1 MDALYRKPPVL
12 AIEDLGLEL
21 GALRGDPIEQ
31 LARFGARLVLTAYLE
46 AEVRAHLGAERYE
59 RTDDRRGRRNGR
71 RRRKLTCGVGGIEID
86 FPKVRQTETPFRS
99 AILDAWQRTSETLL
113 ATLPSL
119 YVEGLS
125 TRDFQRALKPLHDG
139 TGLSR
144 STVSRANAQLKEAFD
159 AWRRRDLSGEELIY
173 LFLDGHF
180 EGVRLGTPQKEAIL
194 VAHGI
199 TQSGQRVLLGVY
211 LGGTESTE
219 AWKLALEDLTERGL
233 LPPLLVISDGNAG
246 LIRAVKELW
255 PTVARQRCIVHR
267 IRNVLAR
274 VPKKDQQRV
283 RKALNRIFYAAS
295 LEEALEAARVFAET
309 WQNAYPNAVETL
321 GRDLSD
327 CLTFF
332 RFPPRHWKRL
342 RTSNALERTFREVK
356 RRTRVVGRFP
366 NERSALSLVWAVLER
381 DAERWRGVVMDAPHL
396 ERVQAGASSLLER
409 PILVEGFEELLAA

>member
-21 GALRGDPIEQ
+21 GGVRGDPIEG
-31 LARFGARLVLTAYLE
+31 LARYGARLVLTSYLE
-46 AEVRAHLGAERYE
+46 AEVSAHLCADRYE
-59 RTDDRRGRRNGR
+59 RTDERRGSRNGR
-71 RRRKLTCGVGGIEID
+71 RRRKVSCGAGEIEID
-86 FPKVRQTETPFRS
+86 FPKVRQTDAPFRS
-99 AILDAWQRTSETLL
+99 AILEAWQRTSATLV

-125 TRDFQRALKPLHDG
+125 TRDFKRALKPLHEG

-144 STVSRANAQLKEAFD
+144 SSVSRANEQLKEAFD
-159 AWRRRDLSGEELIY
+159 AWRKRDLSQEEVIY

-180 EGVRLGTPQKEAIL
+180 EGVRLGTKEKEAIL

-199 TQSGQRVLLGVY
+199 TKSGQRALLGVY
-211 LGGTESTE
+211 LGGRESTE

-233 LPPLLVISDGNAG
+233 SQPLLVISDGNAG
-246 LIRAVKELW
+246 LIRAVKDLW

-267 IRNVLAR
+267 MRNVLAR
-274 VPKKDQQRV
+274 VPKKEHARI
-283 RKALNRIFYAAS
+283 RRALSRIFYAPS
-295 LEEALEAARVFAET
+295 LDEALEAARVFAQQ
-309 WQNAYPNAVETL
+309 WQNVYPSAVETL

-342 RTSNALERTFREVK
+342 RTSNALERCFREVK

-366 NERSALSLVWAVLER
+366 DERSALSLVWAVMDR
-381 DAERWRGVVMDAPHL
+381 NAQSWRGVLMDAPHWEL
-396 ERVQAGASSLLER
+396 VQAGVSSLSEH
-409 PILVEGFEELLAA
+409 PIVVQGFAELLAA

>member
-12 AIEDLGLEL
+12 AIEDLGLQL
-21 GALRGDPIEQ
+21 GTLRGDPIEA
-31 LARFGARLVLTAYLE
+31 LGRYGARLVLTSYLE
-46 AEVRAHLGAERYE
+46 AEVSAHLGAARYE

-71 RRRKLTCGVGGIEID
+71 RRRKVSSGAGGIEID
-86 FPKVRQTETPFRS
+86 FPKVRQTERPFHS
-99 AILDAWQRTSETLL
+99 AILAAWQRTSATLI

-125 TRDFQRALKPLHDG
+125 TRDFDRALKPLHDG

-144 STVSRANAQLKEAFD
+144 STVSRANEQLKEAFD
-159 AWRRRDLSGEELIY
+159 AWRRRDLSHDEVVY

-180 EGVRLGTPQKEAIL
+180 EGVRLGTRQKEAIL

-199 TQSGQRVLLGVY
+199 AKSGDRVLLGVY
-211 LGGTESTE
+211 LGGSESTE
-219 AWKLALEDLTERGL
+219 AWKLALEDLSERRL
-233 LPPLLVISDGNAG
+233 LQPLLVVSDGNAG
-246 LIRAVKELW
+246 LIRAVKDLW

-274 VPKKDQQRV
+274 IPKKDQARI

-295 LEEALEAARVFAET
+295 LEEALEAARAFAEQ
-309 WQNAYPNAVETL
+309 WQNVYPSAVETL

-342 RTSNALERTFREVK
+342 RTSNALERCFREVK

-366 NERSALSLVWAVLER
+366 NERSALSLVWAVMDR
-381 DAERWRGVVMDAPHL
+381 DAQSWRGVLMDASHL
-396 ERVQAGASSLLER
+396 RWVEGAASSLLER
-409 PILVEGFEELLAA
+409 PIVVGGFEELLVA

>member
-21 GALRGDPIEQ
+21 GTLRGDPIET
-31 LARFGARLVLTAYLE
+31 LARYGARLVLTAYLE
-46 AEVRAHLGAERYE
+46 AEVSAHLGAARYE
-59 RTDDRRGRRNGR
+59 RTDDRRGSRNGR
-71 RRRKLTCGVGGIEID
+71 RPRKVTCGVGQIEVD
-86 FPKVRQTETPFRS
+86 FPKVRATERPFHS
-99 AILDAWQRTSETLL
+99 AVLDAWQRASDTLV
-113 ATLPSL
+113 AMLPSL

-125 TRDFQRALKPLHDG
+125 TRDVARGLKPLFDG

-144 STVSRANAQLKEAFD
+144 STVSRANEQLKEAFD
-159 AWRRRDLSGEELIY
+159 AWRRRDLSHDEVVY

-180 EGVRLGTPQKEAIL
+180 EGVRLGTRQKEAIL

-199 TQSGQRVLLGVY
+199 AKSGERVLLGVY

-233 LPPLLVISDGNAG
+233 APPLLVISDGNAG

-267 IRNVLAR
+267 MRNVLAR
-274 VPKKDQQRV
+274 VPKKDQERL

-309 WQNAYPNAVETL
+309 WQNVYPSAVETL

-342 RTSNALERTFREVK
+342 RTSNVLERSFREVK
-356 RRTRVVGRFP
+356 RRTRVAGRFP
-366 NERSALSLVWAVLER
+366 DERSALSLVWAVLARDGER
-381 DAERWRGVVMDAPHL
+381 RRGVLMDAPHL
-396 ERVQAGASSLLER
+396 QWVEGAASSLAAK